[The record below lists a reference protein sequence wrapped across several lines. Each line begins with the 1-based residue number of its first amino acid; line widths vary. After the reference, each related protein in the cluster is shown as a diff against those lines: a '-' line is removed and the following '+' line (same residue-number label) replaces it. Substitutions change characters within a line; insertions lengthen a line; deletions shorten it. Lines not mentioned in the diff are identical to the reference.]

1 MFGDGMIHKDV
12 CVKQGDLRR
21 DEPEFMPRWPKN
33 RTAKESE
40 RP

>member
-1 MFGDGMIHKDV
+1 MIHKDV

-21 DEPEFMPRWPKN
+21 DEPEFKPLRPKS
-33 RTAKESE
+33 RAVKESE